1 MKHILSVL
9 VENRAGVLY
18 KVAGMFGR
26 RAFNIDSL
34 VVGVTQDPE
43 VSRMT
48 IVIDGDDNNVEQVTK
63 QLHKLIDVI
72 KVSDISK
79 TAISRQ
85 FAFMKIRC
93 TPAMRNEVVLLANII
108 DAKVIDISPDTITLE
123 VTGDEEKLTNMKTLF
138 EKYAIA
144 EMVQTGI
151 VSIEKGANS
160 FKVK

>member
-1 MKHILSVL
+1 M
-9 VENRAGVLY
+9 
-18 KVAGMFGR
+18 AGMFGR

-34 VVGVTQDPE
+34 VVGVTQDPT

-72 KVSDISK
+72 KIGDISK

-85 FAFMKIRC
+85 FAFVKIRS
-93 TPAMRNEVVLLANII
+93 TAAMRNEIVLLANII
-108 DAKVIDISPDTITLE
+108 DAKVIDISPETITLE
-123 VTGDEEKLTNMKTLF
+123 VTGDEEKLANIKMLF
-138 EKYAIA
+138 EKYTII
-144 EMVQTGI
+144 EMVQTGT

-160 FKVK
+160 IKV

>member
-34 VVGVTQDPE
+34 VVGVTQDPT

-72 KVSDISK
+72 KIGDISK

-85 FAFMKIRC
+85 FAFVKIRSN
-93 TPAMRNEVVLLANII
+93 AALRNEIVLLANII
-108 DAKVIDISPDTITLE
+108 DAKVIDISPETITLE
-123 VTGDEEKLTNMKTLF
+123 VTGDEEKLANIKMLF
-138 EKYAIA
+138 EKYTII
-144 EMVQTGI
+144 EMVQTGT

-160 FKVK
+160 IKA

>member
-26 RAFNIDSL
+26 RAFNIESL
-34 VVGVTQDPE
+34 VVGVTQDPM

-48 IVIDGDDNNVEQVTK
+48 IVVDGDDNNVEQMTK

-72 KVSDISK
+72 KISDISK

-85 FAFMKIRC
+85 FAFIKIRC
-93 TPAMRNEVVLLANII
+93 TPAMRNEIVLLANII
-108 DAKVIDISPDTITLE
+108 DAKVIDISPETITLE
-123 VTGDEEKLTNMKTLF
+123 ITGDEEKLANMKILF
-138 EKYAIA
+138 EKYNVA

-160 FKVK
+160 FRV

>member
-34 VVGVTQDPE
+34 VVGVTQDPS

-72 KVSDISK
+72 KIGDIFK

-85 FAFMKIRC
+85 FAFVKIRSN
-93 TPAMRNEVVLLANII
+93 PALRNEIVLLANII
-108 DAKVIDISPDTITLE
+108 DAKVIDISPETITLE
-123 VTGDEEKLTNMKTLF
+123 VTGDEEKLANIKMLF
-138 EKYAIA
+138 EKYTII
-144 EMVQTGI
+144 EMVQTGT

-160 FKVK
+160 IKV

>member
-18 KVAGMFGR
+18 KVVGMFSR
-26 RAFNIDSL
+26 RAFNIESL
-34 VVGVTQDPE
+34 VVGVTQDPM

-48 IVIDGDDNNVEQVTK
+48 IVIDGDDNNIEQVTK

-79 TAISRQ
+79 TAISRE
-85 FAFMKIRC
+85 FAFVKIRS
-93 TPAMRNEVVLLANII
+93 TPAMRNEIILLANILET
-108 DAKVIDISPDTITLE
+108 KVIDISPETITLE
-123 VTGDEEKLTNMKTLF
+123 VTGDEERLSNIKTLF
-138 EKYAIA
+138 EKYVIL

-151 VSIEKGANS
+151 VSIEKGS
-160 FKVK
+160 YSLRV

>member
-18 KVAGMFGR
+18 KVAGLFGR

-34 VVGVTQDPE
+34 VVGVTQDPA

-72 KVSDISK
+72 KIGDISK

-85 FAFMKIRC
+85 FAFIKIKA
-93 TPAMRNEVVLLANII
+93 TPAMRNEIVLLANII
-108 DAKVIDISPDTITLE
+108 DAKVIDISSDTITLE
-123 VTGDEEKLTNMKTLF
+123 VTGDEEKLSNIKMLF
-138 EKYAIA
+138 DKYTII
-144 EMVQTGI
+144 EMVQTGT
-151 VSIEKGANS
+151 VAIEKGANALRI
-160 FKVK
+160 